1 VSNDLSIG
9 DNEAASEELVA
20 EILSTLGAIKLT
32 VDELATLTRD
42 LDLPDPLGGEFGVS
56 TATVDTEAARRSLLA
71 KGFAELEEGS
81 LALAPWFTLLTNA
94 VSEPL
99 LSVRMKRVLRD
110 VNYEWTLFLDGRIG
124 VQQQTGGDGV
134 VLWAPFCAEHL
145 VDIIFDA
152 LSVTGE
158 SPAPGADLLS
168 FSTTMGSVNEWE
180 EGFGERFD
188 ADTAQGRYQ
197 AGLDVADRASSMIV
211 VADFQKEEPVVKDL
225 AWLDLSRF
233 GRWMISIPD
242 GLPEATSEVTVSELD
257 TKSLVQAVLS
267 LLPIDAAE
275 VMELA
280 QMHT

>member
-9 DNEAASEELVA
+9 EEDEAATQELVA
-20 EILSTLGAIKLT
+20 EILANVGAIKVT

-42 LDLPDPLGGEFGVS
+42 LDLLEPLGGEFGLS

-94 VSEPL
+94 VTEPL

-110 VNYEWTLFLDGRIG
+110 VNYEWSLFLDGRIG

-134 VLWAPFCAEHL
+134 VLWAPFGAEHL

-152 LSVTGE
+152 LSVTKGH
-158 SPAPGADLLS
+158 APGEKLLS
-168 FSTTMGSVNEWE
+168 FTTTMGSVNEWE
-180 EGFGERFD
+180 EGFGERFN
-188 ADTAQGRYQ
+188 ADTPQGRYQ
-197 AGLDVADRASSMIV
+197 SGLEVADRASSMIV
-211 VADFQKEEPVVKDL
+211 VADFQNEQPIVRDL
-225 AWLDLSRF
+225 AWLDLGES
-233 GRWMISIPD
+233 GRWLISVGEGI
-242 GLPEATSEVTVSELD
+242 PEATSEVTVSELD
-257 TKSLVQAVLS
+257 TKSLVRAVLA
-267 LLPIDAAE
+267 LLPIDASE